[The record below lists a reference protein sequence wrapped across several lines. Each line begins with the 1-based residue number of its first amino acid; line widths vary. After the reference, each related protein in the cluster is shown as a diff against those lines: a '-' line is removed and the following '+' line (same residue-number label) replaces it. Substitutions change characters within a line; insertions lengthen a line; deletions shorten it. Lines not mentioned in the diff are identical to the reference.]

1 MAKSLGNQTAPQE
14 GIKQY
19 GADILRLWVMQ
30 VDYTEDQRI
39 GPEILKSVADSYRRL
54 RNTFRFLLGALD
66 GFSNAERMP
75 VSEMPELERLM
86 LHRLAELD
94 GVVRQGYRDF
104 EYQKTFQT
112 LFQFATVDLS
122 AFYFDIRKDALYC
135 DAPESARRRACRT
148 VLDLLFQR
156 LTIWLAPMLC
166 FTMEEVWLTRFGQG
180 DASVHLETI
189 PDTPGE
195 WHDEALSQKW
205 SVIRQV
211 RRVVT
216 GALEE
221 RRRDKTIGASLE
233 AAPTVYVSDESMAEA
248 ARSVTFEDVC
258 ITSGIVIETGE
269 GPADAFRLED
279 VAGVSVIFAGAA
291 GEKCARCWKIL
302 PDVGNHAAPQTC
314 ARCAAV
320 VG

>member
-1 MAKSLGNQTAPQE
+1 VP
-14 GIKQY
+14 
-19 GADILRLWVMQ
+19 
-30 VDYTEDQRI
+30 
-39 GPEILKSVADSYRRL
+39 VA
-54 RNTFRFLLGALD
+54 
-66 GFSNAERMP
+66 
-75 VSEMPELERLM
+75 EMPELERLM

-135 DAPESARRRACRT
+135 DGADSLRRRACRT
-148 VLDLLFQR
+148 VLDLLFER

-166 FTMEEVWLTRFGQG
+166 FTMEEVWLTRFGG
-180 DASVHLETI
+180 EDASVHLQTI
-189 PDTPGE
+189 PDTPE
-195 WHDEALSQKW
+195 DWRDAALAEKW
-205 SVIRQV
+205 QGVRQV

-233 AAPTVYVSDESMAEA
+233 AAPVVYVADAALAEA
-248 ARSVTFEDVC
+248 ARSVGFEDVC
-258 ITSGIVIETGE
+258 ITSGISVEGGE
-269 GPADAFRLED
+269 GPAEAFRLED
-279 VAGVSVIFAGAA
+279 VPGVAVVFALAE

-302 PDVGNHAAPQTC
+302 PDVGDHDAAQAC
-314 ARCAAV
+314 GRCSDV
-320 VG
+320 VS

>member
-1 MAKSLGNQTAPQE
+1 
-14 GIKQY
+14 
-19 GADILRLWVMQ
+19 
-30 VDYTEDQRI
+30 
-39 GPEILKSVADSYRRL
+39 
-54 RNTFRFLLGALD
+54 
-66 GFSNAERMP
+66 
-75 VSEMPELERLM
+75 M

-94 GVVRQGYRDF
+94 GAVRQGYRDF

-135 DAPESARRRACRT
+135 DGADSLRRRACRT
-148 VLDLLFQR
+148 VLDILFER

-180 DASVHLETI
+180 DDSVHLRTI
-189 PDTPGE
+189 PETPDA
-195 WHDEALSQKW
+195 WRDAALAEKW
-205 SVIRQV
+205 SAVRQV

-233 AAPTVYVSDESMAEA
+233 AAPTVHVADAAMSEA
-248 ARSVTFEDVC
+248 ARSVPFADIC
-258 ITSGIVIETGE
+258 ITSDIAVETGE
-269 GPADAFRLED
+269 GASDAFRLDEVPG
-279 VAGVSVIFAGAA
+279 VAVASATAT

-302 PDVGNHAAPQTC
+302 PDVGTHAAPGVC
-314 ARCAAV
+314 GRCAEV